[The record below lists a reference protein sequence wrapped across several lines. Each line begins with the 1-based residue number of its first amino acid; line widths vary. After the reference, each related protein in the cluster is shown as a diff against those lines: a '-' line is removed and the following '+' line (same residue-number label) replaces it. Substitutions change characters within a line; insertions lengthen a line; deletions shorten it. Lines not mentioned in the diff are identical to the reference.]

1 MQNTGYPLEAYV
13 VFDNNAIVGIC
24 EFCCSIY
31 KARPF
36 SEAVTAAC
44 NDIEE
49 ILNAVRRFAIQN
61 KVYTTPCILEEF
73 KPENGEL
80 ANHRG
85 FQKCHC
91 DLLKDHIRNQF
102 ECLDINMKAITR
114 MRQMAQTP
122 RRFGENLSGLS
133 DQDLSLLILALGIA
147 DKVNERVYILS
158 DEEKLRSFTSWS
170 RTRPEIK
177 EVCAHPEKV
186 DALHSMAYL
195 DSVHRHCAITTD
207 QIYKMFGYRSLQQM
221 TRTMLAGTT
230 MGEMIT
236 ETYGGIYQM
245 INESSIIKR
254 EIAGAVV

>member
-1 MQNTGYPLEAYV
+1 MPNSGFPLDAYV
-13 VFDNNAIVGIC
+13 IFDNNAIVGIC
-24 EFCCSIY
+24 EFCCSTY
-31 KARPF
+31 KDKPF
-36 SEAVTAAC
+36 YEAVTVAC
-44 NDIEE
+44 HDIEK
-49 ILNAVRRFAIQN
+49 ILNAIRRFSIQN

-85 FQKCHC
+85 FQNCHC
-91 DLLKDHIRNQF
+91 DLLKTHIRNQF
-102 ECLDINMKAITR
+102 ECLDINMKSIDQI
-114 MRQMAQTP
+114 RQMAHTP

-133 DQDLSLLILALGIA
+133 DQDLSLFILALGIA
-147 DKVNERVYILS
+147 GKLNERVYILS
-158 DEEKLRSFTSWS
+158 DEEKLRGFTSWS
-170 RTRPEIK
+170 KTRPEIRK
-177 EVCAHPEKV
+177 VCVHPEKV
-186 DALHSMAYL
+186 EALHSMVYL

-230 MGEMIT
+230 MGEMVT

-254 EIAGAVV
+254 EIAGVVV